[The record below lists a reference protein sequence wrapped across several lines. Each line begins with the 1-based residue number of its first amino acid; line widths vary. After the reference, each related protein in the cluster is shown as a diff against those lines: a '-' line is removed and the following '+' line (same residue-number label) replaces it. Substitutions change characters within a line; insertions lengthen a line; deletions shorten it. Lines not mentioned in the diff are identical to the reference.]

1 MGLRPMRWI
10 LITAC
15 VATLCVGCDGNITP
29 ESQQLLVTGR
39 SAYQSGDDAG
49 AIRAMNQFLADNLR
63 AKQTDE
69 AYYFRGLARYRTKDL
84 PGATADFHQV
94 VTKTS
99 SPQLKAMAYKGIA
112 DMAYDRE
119 DMALAESMYRNALSG
134 LKDSERPAD
143 EVHYR
148 LGRALQRLGRWE
160 EADLQFSKVIGLF
173 KGSELALRAG
183 RLYNATVWTVQ
194 MAALKD
200 KRSADSLAAKYR
212 SENRL
217 ACTVQPIQADVG
229 PMFAVQTGRFP
240 TYDLAAAALGKIR
253 PINPQAEVTVAK

>member
-1 MGLRPMRWI
+1 
-10 LITAC
+10 
-15 VATLCVGCDGNITP
+15 
-29 ESQQLLVTGR
+29 
-39 SAYQSGDDAG
+39 
-49 AIRAMNQFLADNLR
+49 MNQFLADNLR

-200 KRSADSLAAKYR
+200 KRSADSLAASADSLATTSDCSASLR
-212 SENRL
+212 SVMSRTIPVNMRRSPSFTSLTARSIGNMLPSFRRPFTSRPMPMIL
-217 ACTVQPIQADVG
+217 ACPV
-229 PMFAVQTGRFP
+229 
-240 TYDLAAAALGKIR
+240 
-253 PINPQAEVTVAK
+253 